1 MTEIRNR
8 LPSALLCSLTGG
20 WCPGESQSP
29 KVNKV
34 IHTFLWFH
42 FALVPVS
49 VSALLGRT
57 ESVWL
62 IAGISFS
69 TVFIFKYLC
78 YLFSRVLSEATPQV
92 LETSSVFPV
101 WVAIHDKFIGSTK
114 VKNLGAAISKRA
126 SSPSR
131 PVGTFQTARSQN
143 SVSLDNITYASWN
156 LANEPTGSAATTVDG
171 TLITQT
177 AGLCLIRENPEVE
190 GVTDRQFERKPK
202 ISRPGSVDYGINKET
217 PAKIAKRC
225 KMESQSEPED
235 QDHFRVKLE
244 IEPLLLDS
252 GTNESGISRRT
263 TPVEN
268 VPIEASTKVIHRQ
281 RPSRKSVRRH
291 GAPRTQRN
299 TQQNTQVVTSA
310 SCTIRNETTGSDPE
324 RLSVSDAKLQVGE
337 MIPNLSNNRPYN
349 GRRGR
354 LNTLKSVLSE
364 SSVVDVT
371 NYENEKIDSPKSAE
385 DVSEEVCN
393 ILRAKRKNQEH
404 NESEAGSST
413 QEGWQSSIQ
422 RIEGGSPFLNKA
434 DSLSSS
440 TGTNKRPDSPIVP
453 MGSSRE
459 MMSSRNQ
466 IIGSQMT
473 LDGLDQRS
481 NRSSSLRSRRTFGT
495 ATAPGSRSETPIPF
509 QVQGLFNFG
518 LRHSQRSAAE
528 AAPPNLA
535 LPEGFTESPLSQ
547 MQTSEI
553 MQMLNRAE
561 RSHSSYSALERH
573 PLTTGTAN
581 HRVLRHRER
590 KVKYDQKKIFVKKFA
605 RKKWTYYKF
614 NLCGLPAL
622 PVKVFY
628 TKQDLSNLLDISAS
642 FSNVLISAVTCGLIS
657 LLAGYLLTLQRP
669 AAIFGYSEN
678 SFLFNKWIV
687 YLVAATCQYSTIK
700 SPIPDVMSPGHGYA
714 FSVAFARPVYFIFSA
729 IITLLLV
736 NVSFSIKSDSGMTL
750 YGCFFI
756 DIKVLACCIEISRI
770 LLYIMPVLFMLGFY
784 ARLITLLNWSME
796 SVEIVVFGGTG
807 SSSLKDSILV
817 LLRSV
822 ACVIP
827 IAILNFLSF
836 MSSNDGVLE
845 KRVFSIS
852 SSLCLTL
859 AYIISRASSGNP
871 RYDLIALKR
880 IFGFRK
886 SDLKISV
893 IDKNVV
899 ASAHQR
905 LESSILNGCVIF
917 IVASLLGIA
926 NVFEEI
932 ESMRKLEIGP
942 LKISIFTIVI
952 LALLSISG
960 FFCDYLLPRLRS
972 QNPWIIFKHPVL
984 RTPEYKKFEVN
995 SAAAVM
1001 WFDKF
1006 QFFMTILIKN
1016 LLLPIAFMTELW
1028 SASYSSFFDSW
1039 SIIGKSV
1046 FFAIISFSISRRF
1059 FRDCEFQWLVLLCSY
1074 LLVFDLQKYNIKE
1087 PILVTWFLGNL
1098 VASKVIGLYR
1108 RLCFIYV
1115 HIMPCAST
1123 WGSAFHAIS
1132 QPICMP
1138 HSGWMYLQAFIST
1151 VTSAP
1156 IKPLGGASV
1165 FLTSYVR
1172 PLRFWEKTFQTKT
1185 AGDERLQ
1192 SQLETHR
1199 RRNENSQRNS
1209 IFYENLAISLRNQL
1223 AGDIALGRF
1232 GNVKEGDV
1240 YILASKSTATSLNGL
1255 LQIVELGNGV
1265 VSFQLR
1271 GLEFKGTYC
1280 QQREVEAITE
1290 DEPPTSR
1297 NQLCFERNLCCL
1309 RSQKWVFGLS
1319 TFFKNLLMTW
1329 RVVQKNYVMPGYS
1342 ICDSSTDFLAMYD
1355 YRKLVK
1361 SSFTRCI
1368 IYFAAKYERLA
1379 ALLDPKNELMKT
1391 LNRENYDSDF
1401 EVVTSI
1407 AFSHNTDVDYDLAQA
1422 GVSKVQFMHHFSNWA
1437 THCYSMTHPEETE
1450 CPASF
1455 ITLVFALSIVGRKTI
1470 SNASQA
1476 GNTADA
1482 AIFLNG
1488 LYQMFQGNIMPDF
1501 SDEWVFTDDMALLNE
1516 IVAPALRL
1524 AIKLQSDDLRKFT
1537 VGEANVELAFSKLW
1551 KEIETAR
1558 KTVICHEND
1567 PKWREAVLN
1576 NEPELF
1582 SFRHIVTEDESSDY
1596 RLMMLVRRQ
1605 LNFKIIKINSE
1616 SVRGNWAA
1624 QQEELVFVRNQNPER
1639 GSIQNARAILRN
1651 IINSSCDQVRIT
1663 SGENVDSNF

>member
-1 MTEIRNR
+1 
-8 LPSALLCSLTGG
+8 
-20 WCPGESQSP
+20 
-29 KVNKV
+29 
-34 IHTFLWFH
+34 
-42 FALVPVS
+42 
-49 VSALLGRT
+49 
-57 ESVWL
+57 
-62 IAGISFS
+62 
-69 TVFIFKYLC
+69 
-78 YLFSRVLSEATPQV
+78 
-92 LETSSVFPV
+92 
-101 WVAIHDKFIGSTK
+101 
-114 VKNLGAAISKRA
+114 
-126 SSPSR
+126 
-131 PVGTFQTARSQN
+131 
-143 SVSLDNITYASWN
+143 
-156 LANEPTGSAATTVDG
+156 
-171 TLITQT
+171 
-177 AGLCLIRENPEVE
+177 
-190 GVTDRQFERKPK
+190 
-202 ISRPGSVDYGINKET
+202 
-217 PAKIAKRC
+217 
-225 KMESQSEPED
+225 
-235 QDHFRVKLE
+235 
-244 IEPLLLDS
+244 
-252 GTNESGISRRT
+252 
-263 TPVEN
+263 
-268 VPIEASTKVIHRQ
+268 
-281 RPSRKSVRRH
+281 
-291 GAPRTQRN
+291 
-299 TQQNTQVVTSA
+299 
-310 SCTIRNETTGSDPE
+310 
-324 RLSVSDAKLQVGE
+324 
-337 MIPNLSNNRPYN
+337 
-349 GRRGR
+349 
-354 LNTLKSVLSE
+354 
-364 SSVVDVT
+364 
-371 NYENEKIDSPKSAE
+371 
-385 DVSEEVCN
+385 
-393 ILRAKRKNQEH
+393 
-404 NESEAGSST
+404 
-413 QEGWQSSIQ
+413 
-422 RIEGGSPFLNKA
+422 
-434 DSLSSS
+434 
-440 TGTNKRPDSPIVP
+440 
-453 MGSSRE
+453 
-459 MMSSRNQ
+459 
-466 IIGSQMT
+466 
-473 LDGLDQRS
+473 
-481 NRSSSLRSRRTFGT
+481 
-495 ATAPGSRSETPIPF
+495 
-509 QVQGLFNFG
+509 
-518 LRHSQRSAAE
+518 
-528 AAPPNLA
+528 
-535 LPEGFTESPLSQ
+535 
-547 MQTSEI
+547 
-553 MQMLNRAE
+553 
-561 RSHSSYSALERH
+561 
-573 PLTTGTAN
+573 
-581 HRVLRHRER
+581 
-590 KVKYDQKKIFVKKFA
+590 
-605 RKKWTYYKF
+605 
-614 NLCGLPAL
+614 
-622 PVKVFY
+622 
-628 TKQDLSNLLDISAS
+628 
-642 FSNVLISAVTCGLIS
+642 
-657 LLAGYLLTLQRP
+657 
-669 AAIFGYSEN
+669 
-678 SFLFNKWIV
+678 
-687 YLVAATCQYSTIK
+687 
-700 SPIPDVMSPGHGYA
+700 MSPGHGYA
-714 FSVAFARPVYFIFSA
+714 FSVAFARPIYFIFSA
-729 IITLLLV
+729 IITFILV
-736 NVSFSIKSDSGMTL
+736 HVSFSMKSNGGMTL

-756 DIKVLACCIEISRI
+756 DIKIVACCIELSRI

-796 SVEIVVFGGTG
+796 TVEIVFFGGTG

-817 LLRSV
+817 LLRSA

-827 IAILNFLSF
+827 IGILNSLSF
-836 MSSNDGVLE
+836 KNDGSLE
-845 KRVFSIS
+845 KRIFSIS

-859 AYIISRASSGNP
+859 AYVISRASNGNP
-871 RYDLIALKR
+871 TYDLIALQR

-886 SDLKISV
+886 CDSKISFL
-893 IDKNVV
+893 DKNVV
-899 ASAHQR
+899 ASAHHR
-905 LESSILNGCVIF
+905 LESSILNGCI
-917 IVASLLGIA
+917 ILLIAMLLGIA

-932 ESMRKLEIGP
+932 KSMRKLDIGP
-942 LKISIFTIVI
+942 LQISVFNIVI
-952 LALLSISG
+952 LALLTVNG

-1006 QFFMTILIKN
+1006 QFFMTILMKN
-1016 LLLPIAFMTELW
+1016 LLLPIAFMIELW
-1028 SASYSSFFDSW
+1028 SASDSSYFESW
-1039 SIIGKSV
+1039 SIIGKSM

-1059 FRDCEFQWLVLLCSY
+1059 FRDCEYQWLVLLCSY
-1074 LLVFDLQKYNIKE
+1074 LLVFDLQKYHITE
-1087 PILVTWFLGNL
+1087 PILVTWFLGNIA
-1098 VASKVIGLYR
+1098 ASKVLGLYR

-1151 VTSAP
+1151 ITSAP

-1185 AGDERLQ
+1185 SGDERLQ

-1199 RRNENSQRNS
+1199 RRNENLQRNS

-1290 DEPPTSR
+1290 DEPPTAR
-1297 NQLCFERNLCCL
+1297 NRLCFARSLCCL

-1379 ALLDPKNELMKT
+1379 ELLDPKNELMKT
-1391 LNRENYDSDF
+1391 LSRENYDSDF
-1401 EVVTSI
+1401 EVVTSV

-1422 GVSKVQFMHHFSNWA
+1422 GVSKVQFMHHFSDWA
-1437 THCYSMTHPEETE
+1437 NHCYSMAHPEETE
-1450 CPASF
+1450 CPANF
-1455 ITLVFALSIVGRKTI
+1455 ITLVFGLSVVGRKTI

-1524 AIKLQSDDLRKFT
+1524 AIKLQSDELRKFT
-1537 VGEANVELAFSKLW
+1537 VGEANVELTFSKLW
-1551 KEIETAR
+1551 KEIEAAR

-1624 QQEELVFVRNQNPER
+1624 QQEELVFVRNQKP
-1639 GSIQNARAILRN
+1639 GKG
-1651 IINSSCDQVRIT
+1651 INSKC
-1663 SGENVDSNF
+1663 